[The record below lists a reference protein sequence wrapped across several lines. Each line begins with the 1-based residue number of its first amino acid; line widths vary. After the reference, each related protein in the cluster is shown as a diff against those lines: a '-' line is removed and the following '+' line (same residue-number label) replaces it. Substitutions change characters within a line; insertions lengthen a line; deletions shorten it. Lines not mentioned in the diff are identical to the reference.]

1 MPKTQFFSQSSPQL
15 VKQLVKVINY
25 EKQVKQSSPLYSS
38 IIFIIH
44 QSKQVKSTIM
54 KNFNVKNVKMQT
66 WAAIIPLISTCS
78 SFLT

>member
-25 EKQVKQSSPLYSS
+25 EITSLLYSS

-44 QSKQVKSTIM
+44 QSKQVKSVREINT
-54 KNFNVKNVKMQT
+54 
-66 WAAIIPLISTCS
+66 LR
-78 SFLT
+78 SFLE

>member
-25 EKQVKQSSPLYSS
+25 ETTSLLYSS

-78 SFLT
+78 PFLT